1 MLIHGT
7 SARDSAEQSALE
19 APARVPK
26 APLRLRRLQSKL
38 STNRIGSK
46 GSWEPLLAQVQRP
59 VFVKLINT
67 LPSVSLPRN
76 KVEAVVDRFLS
87 QGDCLSALVFLQ
99 DCPLG
104 SLQDED
110 LLYSVFALATV
121 SADQPT
127 IRQAGEECRSSAL
140 SIVVKRISA
149 GKVQAATLQALC
161 VLTYADLVCG

>member
-19 APARVPK
+19 APAQIPRVQFCPH
-26 APLRLRRLQSKL
+26 RLQSKL
-38 STNRIGSK
+38 RTNQIGSK

-59 VFVKLINT
+59 IFVKLINT
-67 LPSVSLPRN
+67 LLSVSLPRN
-76 KVEAVVDRFLS
+76 KVEAAVDRFLS

-121 SADQPT
+121 SSDQPAV
-127 IRQAGEECRSSAL
+127 RQAGEDCRSSAL